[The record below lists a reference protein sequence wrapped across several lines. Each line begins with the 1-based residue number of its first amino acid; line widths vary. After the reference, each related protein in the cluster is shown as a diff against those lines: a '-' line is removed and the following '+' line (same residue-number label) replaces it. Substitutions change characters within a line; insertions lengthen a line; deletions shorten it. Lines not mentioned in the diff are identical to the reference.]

1 MISVFINIYRNVFQ
15 TVSKLPTRRELWNE
29 QLSDVDELEREGSRS
44 ENGSR
49 KEHLDSDH
57 SWKCS
62 FENERYRRSESDTR

>member
-29 QLSDVDELEREGSRS
+29 QLSDVDEVEREGSRS

-62 FENERYRRSESDTR
+62 FENERYHRSESDTR